1 MTNEQNEKFDATEEL
16 IIRLRAG
23 FSLVWFRTDETL
35 RAANTIN
42 KALEEYTGEKVI
54 VWDCETE
61 PDPMSAIE
69 KLDAA
74 PSGTTSIFI
83 NYHWFLKSIDGANQI
98 IVQMLKNRAEVYSS
112 AEQRKAIV
120 IISHLGMNDGLP
132 DEIKPDFTAIDFS
145 LPGEKAIN
153 DALDYA
159 IDCVK
164 ENPKFKAPNEKE
176 RVAII
181 NAAKGLTQKEIENAF
196 IYSVVT
202 TGGEIR
208 ADLVTKIKAKI
219 VENEAGL
226 EYSTFPETFESLKGY
241 DVLKK
246 FTKATIGSEHAK
258 GILLLGPPGTGKSHF
273 CKCLGNETGLPV
285 LSFEFGAVFGSLVGE
300 SEKKIRR
307 VIEIIKAMAPCIV
320 FVDEIEKG
328 LAGARGGST
337 DGGTT
342 QRTTAIWLKFM
353 SDRPKGIYIVA
364 TCNDISSIPPEYLR
378 AERWDT
384 APFFIDLPN
393 DDERPA
399 ILDHYKNVY
408 GVNGKTTAKELKGWS
423 GAEIKALCRIASM
436 MNVSLDDARQFV
448 VPISTTMKEEIER
461 LRKWSEGR
469 TLQASADGV
478 QTTGAKPKRSV
489 DI

>member
-1 MTNEQNEKFDATEEL
+1 MTNGKEKKFDASEEL

-23 FSLVWFRTDETL
+23 FSLVWLQTDETL

-42 KALEEYTGEKVI
+42 KSLEKYTGKKVI
-54 VWDCETE
+54 VWDCETD
-61 PDPMSAIE
+61 PDPLAAIE
-69 KLDAA
+69 KLDDAE
-74 PSGTTSIFI
+74 PGTVAILI
-83 NYHWFLKSIDGANQI
+83 NYHWFLKGVDGENQI
-98 IVQMLKNRAEVYSS
+98 VVQSLKNRSEIYSS

-120 IISHLGMNDGLP
+120 IISHLGINEGLP
-132 DEIKPDFTAIDFS
+132 EEIKPDFTSLEFA
-145 LPGEKAIN
+145 LPGEDAIS

-159 IDCVK
+159 INCVDD
-164 ENPKFKAPNEKE
+164 NPKFKAPNAEQ

-208 ADLVTKIKAKI
+208 ADLVIKIKAKI
-219 VENEAGL
+219 VEDEAGL
-226 EYSTFPETFESLKGY
+226 EYSTFTETFDSLKGY
-241 DVLKK
+241 DVLKN
-246 FTKATIGSEHAK
+246 FTKATIVSEHAK

-285 LSFEFGAVFGSLVGE
+285 LSFEMGSVFGSLVGE
-300 SEKKIRR
+300 SERKMRR
-307 VIEIIKAMAPCIV
+307 VIDIIKAMAPCIV

-328 LAGARGGST
+328 LAGARGGSS

-353 SDRPKGIYIVA
+353 SDRPDGIYVVA

-393 DDERPA
+393 DTELTA
-399 ILDHYKNVY
+399 ILKHYKNVY
-408 GVNGKTTAKELKGWS
+408 DVDGKLSAKELKGWS
-423 GAEIKALCRIASM
+423 GAEVKALCRIATM
-436 MNVSLDDARQFV
+436 MKTSIDDARQFV

-461 LRKWSEGR
+461 LRKWSKGR

-478 QTTGAKPKRSV
+478 QTTGTKPKRNV
-489 DI
+489 EI